1 MSEHANEQE
10 STRLFCVEC
19 RCEYNA
25 AHTTRIGGDIVCLD
39 CVVDC
44 DCCGGANPASNI
56 VHVHTSES
64 QWDNAPYCT
73 HCADYTAWR
82 CSDCG
87 AQFAE
92 SVHAYTTD
100 DYDSH
105 LCRSCYRD
113 AEREAEQE
121 RANIIGSY
129 HNPARRAA
137 TYAIESEWTRRHAGR
152 FLGVELEVERHE
164 SSGEALHDIA
174 RVLLDAANDAGRRL
188 FAEHDGS
195 LCDGFELITQPLGLD
210 DQRALWSRVLALP
223 TVRELRAHDTT
234 TCGLHVH
241 VTRAGLSRLQIAKA
255 VVFLNDAR
263 NEDFIRAIA
272 RRYGNGYCK
281 LKRVALGQ
289 AASSYDRYE
298 MLNLTSSRTVEF
310 RLFRGTL
317 RATTLLACVE
327 FAHALLE
334 WCKVAS
340 CGALTWQSFVTW
352 CHAPEQRADTLNL
365 RAYLT
370 RRVTERMAP
379 RYVALRDVITAC
391 TGKTPARLTPDT
403 SATRWAEI

>member
-1 MSEHANEQE
+1 MSEHTNEHE
-10 STRLFCVEC
+10 TTPRVECVEC
-19 RCEYNA
+19 GHEYDA
-25 AHTTRIGGDIVCLD
+25 AHTVRVGTDVVCTH
-39 CVVDC
+39 CVVYCAHC
-44 DCCGGANPASNI
+44 DAACGASEV

-64 QWDNAPYCT
+64 QWDVSGYCE
-73 HCADYTAWR
+73 HCADYVTWS
-82 CSDCG
+82 CEDCG
-87 AQFAE
+87 RRFAE
-92 SVHAYTTD
+92 GVESHG
-100 DYDSH
+100 YDAMR
-105 LCRSCYRD
+105 CRTCQRD
-113 AEREAEQE
+113 AEREQEAE
-121 RANIIGSY
+121 RMSIIGSY
-129 HNPARRAA
+129 HSQARRAA

-195 LCDGFELITQPLGLD
+195 LSDGFELITQPLGLD

-317 RATTLLACVE
+317 RVTTLLACVE
-327 FAHALLE
+327 FAHALLD
-334 WCKVAS
+334 WCKVAA
-340 CGALTWQSFVTW
+340 CGALTWQAFVTW
-352 CHAPEQRADTLNL
+352 CYAPEQRADTLNL

-403 SATRWAEI
+403 SATRWAEV